1 MIDDRVWTIANFI
14 PHALQS
20 PAQVYFFKMGKEIG
34 IEALSFFPSLGFDE
48 QCSARRPKYLS
59 CIIVLAMV
67 FFYFIQDPTS
77 AERKPKIIY
86 IAASCSCMFKL
97 AFVMLRL
104 DFRLARHIQGFLFH
118 VADHMIHSILRYF
131 HIGIQ

>member
-14 PHALQS
+14 SHTLQS

-48 QCSARRPKYLS
+48 QCSTGSPKDLS
-59 CIIVLAMV
+59 GIIILSMV
-67 FFYFIQDPTS
+67 FFCLIQDPTS
-77 AERKPKIIY
+77 TERKPKIIY
-86 IAASCSCMFKL
+86 IAASCSRMFKL
-97 AFVMLRL
+97 ALTMVRL
-104 DFRLARHIQGFLFH
+104 DFWLASHHQGVLFH
-118 VADHMIHSILRYF
+118 VGNHRFHPILRYF